1 MYVSYTIY
9 LKLLIKTIYNAVLHT
24 YATVYLSAHPAET
37 IELLKYRMYI
47 QTVRIGVNRGNYMY
61 ILKEV

>member
-24 YATVYLSAHPAET
+24 YATVYLNAHPAET
-37 IELLKYRMYI
+37 IELLKYI
-47 QTVRIGVNRGNYMY
+47 QTVRIGVNRGSYMY